1 MLIPSGD
8 ETAEGLS
15 CWLNRIMRA
24 GRTAECVPGRNL
36 SRLSPPCCVG
46 LVKIPP
52 LCALRN
58 HAVSASRRSRRT
70 RHRIAVPA
78 GGTPCAA
85 RSASRCRNPPARTDQ
100 VPISDIMSGYVPS
113 SCLIRCFTATSRS
126 WPASCHRLTCC
137 IPLDKPEAFHRRRG
151 TTTQTRRSFACSRT
165 ELWILVNESPDG
177 RSGIDPSGLTG
188 VARRRGRR

>member
-1 MLIPSGD
+1 MLVEPHHASR
-8 ETAEGLS
+8 AY
-15 CWLNRIMRA
+15 CRMRA
-24 GRTAECVPGRNL
+24 GQEPEPIVPTM
-36 SRLSPPCCVG
+36 
-46 LVKIPP
+46 
-52 LCALRN
+52 LCRARQNSAALR
-58 HAVSASRRSRRT
+58 AAQSCRECIPQISEDPTSYRR
-70 RHRIAVPA
+70 PG

-100 VPISDIMSGYVPS
+100 VPIRNIMSGYVPS